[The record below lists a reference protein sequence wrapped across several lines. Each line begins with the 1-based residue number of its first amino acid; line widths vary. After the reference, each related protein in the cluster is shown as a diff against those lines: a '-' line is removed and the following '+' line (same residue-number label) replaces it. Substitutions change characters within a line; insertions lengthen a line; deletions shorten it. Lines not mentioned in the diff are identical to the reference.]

1 MLIKCPSQFSVSL
14 CGVVSEWLKEH
25 AWKACNG
32 QKPFKSSNLFNSA
45 IFMLVAFSSEA
56 FASPSQN
63 ILQFLINAECEHY
76 PERWSEMG
84 KTDCDFTRPI
94 ILTEHS
100 GELKFYNRWKGFIS
114 EFKKKNL
121 DLESQ
126 QSALILDW
134 YVDNKRREI
143 DLRNDREI
151 IEVFYPSR
159 AVLKHLVAYTKNVG
173 ETKPEVLLKKLQNYF
188 SDQRVEAEWHRLVHL
203 RKKYPDGLLPNISAI
218 KDYLTHYEKEMAEI
232 ATMLGPQGVDEMKR
246 FRRIVNSYNAYLSGK
261 VLPVAKKDITTD
273 PTWYQ
278 QLLEQ
283 AGVEE
288 LSSEIANRAA
298 EELKGVMSHSIGRPE
313 PLASPQWTNLNEV
326 SELYAQSANSYSDGL
341 RWFIN
346 EKTLRGSR
354 DKNLQLAR
362 AFLSPRLHL
371 GKIKKKDAEK
381 FLREEI
387 GLTKEKAKDEIR
399 DMLYLN
405 PVQGPAAYAGL
416 LALRSLQEEMRKV
429 WGAGFNEACFVE
441 TLKKMSPAP
450 WEAFEESLRQQPA
463 CKP

>member
-1 MLIKCPSQFSVSL
+1 MLVKCPSQFSVFL

-45 IFMLVAFSSEA
+45 IFTLLVFSSGA

-63 ILQFLINAECEHY
+63 ILQFLINAECEHG

-84 KTDCDFTRPI
+84 KIDCDFTRPLV
-94 ILTEHS
+94 LTEHS
-100 GELKFYNRWKGFIS
+100 GELKFYNRWKSFIA
-114 EFKKKNL
+114 EFKRKNT
-121 DLESQ
+121 DIESQ
-126 QSALILDW
+126 QTAVILNW
-134 YVDNKRREI
+134 YVDNKKREI
-143 DLRNDREI
+143 DLRTDREI
-151 IEVFYPSR
+151 IDVFYPSR
-159 AVLKHLVAYTKNVG
+159 AALNHFTAYIKNVG
-173 ETKPEVLLKKLQNYF
+173 ESRPEVLLKKLQNYF

-203 RKKYPDGLLPNISAI
+203 RKKYPDGLLPNKSAI
-218 KDYLTHYEKEMAEI
+218 KDYLTHYEKEMEQISSLLGTQGADEI
-232 ATMLGPQGVDEMKR
+232 KR
-246 FRRIVNSYNAYLSGK
+246 FRKIVNSYNAYLSGK
-261 VLPVAKKDITTD
+261 VLPVAKKDTTTD

-283 AGVEE
+283 EGVEE
-288 LSSEIANRAA
+288 LSSEIANQAA
-298 EELKGVMSHSIGRPE
+298 EELKSVMSHSIGVPE
-313 PLASPQWTNLNEV
+313 PLVSPQWMNMNEA
-326 SELYAQSANSYSDGL
+326 SALYAQTASSYSSGL
-341 RWFIN
+341 RWFLN

-354 DKNLQLAR
+354 EKNLQLAR

-381 FLREEI
+381 FLHEEI
-387 GLTKEKAKDEIR
+387 GLTKEKAKDEVR

-416 LALRSLQEEMRKV
+416 LAFRNLQEKMRKV
-429 WGAGFNEACFVE
+429 WGVGFSETCFVE

-450 WEAFEESLRQQPA
+450 WESFEESLRQQPA